1 MNQMISKVKRGIRK
15 FILRHEITTY
25 FFSYSGEDAILQ
37 NIFNKKITNKQP
49 GFYVDVGAYHPFNLS
64 NTHLFYI
71 NGWRGI
77 NIDAM
82 PGSMKL
88 FNRHRKRDINLE
100 LAISDK
106 AEKLVFYQYKEDSA
120 NSFSKDFINKVQT
133 TGGADYSVKKEI
145 TIYTHTLKEVLDKH
159 LPAAQEIDF
168 LSVDVEGMD
177 FRVILSNDWDKYR
190 PKVVVVELLGQT
202 IKDIYDNEITQFLEK
217 LGYEVC
223 AKTVI
228 WKNLSSVFF
237 IDSRYE
243 F

>member
-1 MNQMISKVKRGIRK
+1 MKQTIFKVKKAIRK
-15 FILRHEITTY
+15 LILRHEITTY

-37 NIFNKKITNKQP
+37 NIFNKKITKKEP
-49 GFYVDVGAYHPFNLS
+49 GFFVDVGAYHPFNLS
-64 NTHLFYI
+64 NTYLFYI

-88 FNRHRKRDINLE
+88 FNKYRKRDINLE
-100 LAISDK
+100 FAISDK
-106 AEKLVFYQYKEDSA
+106 SEKLVFYQYQEDSA
-120 NSFSKDFINKVQT
+120 NSFSKDFIGKVQT
-133 TGGADYSVKKEI
+133 TGGADYAVKNEVSLS
-145 TIYTHTLKEVLDKH
+145 THTLKEVLDKY
-159 LPAAQEIDF
+159 LPPGQQIDF

-177 FRVILSNDWDKYR
+177 FKVIQSNDWQKYR
-190 PKVVVVELLGQT
+190 PKVVVVELLGHS
-202 IKDIYDNEITQFLEK
+202 IKDIFNDQITQFLEK

-228 WKNLSSVFF
+228 WENLSSVFF

>member
-1 MNQMISKVKRGIRK
+1 MKQTISKVKRAIRT

-37 NIFNKKITNKQP
+37 NIFNKKITKKEP
-49 GFYVDVGAYHPFNLS
+49 GFFVDVGAYHPFNLS
-64 NTHLFYI
+64 NTYLFYI
-71 NGWRGI
+71 NGWKGI

-120 NSFSKDFINKVQT
+120 NSFSRDFINKVE
-133 TGGADYSVKKEI
+133 TGGVDYSVKNETSI
-145 TIYTHTLKEVLDKH
+145 NTHTLKEVLDKH
-159 LPAAQEIDF
+159 RQPKQQIDF
-168 LSVDVEGMD
+168 LFIDVEGMD
-177 FRVILSNDWDKYR
+177 FKVIRSNDWEKYR
-190 PKVVVVELLGQT
+190 PKVVVVELLGHS
-202 IKDIYDNEITQFLEK
+202 IKDILNNEVTQFFEK

>member
-1 MNQMISKVKRGIRK
+1 MNKIIPEVKRIVRRLVLG
-15 FILRHEITTY
+15 HEITTY

-37 NIFNKKITNKQP
+37 NIFNKKIVNKQP
-49 GFYVDVGAYHPFNLS
+49 GFYIDVGAYHPFNLS
-64 NTHLFYI
+64 NTYLFYI

-88 FNRHRKRDINLE
+88 FNRFRSRDINLE
-100 LAISDK
+100 HAISDK
-106 AEKLVFYQYKEDSA
+106 AEKLVFYQYHEDSA
-120 NSFSKDFINKVQT
+120 NSFSKDFINKVQA
-133 TGGADYSVKKEI
+133 TGGADYSIKNEI
-145 TIYTHTLKEVLDKH
+145 AINTLTLKEVLDKY
-159 LPAAQEIDF
+159 LPAGQEIDF

-190 PKVVVVELLGQT
+190 PKVVVVELLGET
-202 IKDIYDNEITQFLEK
+202 IKDIYNNEITQFLEK

-237 IDSRYE
+237 IDREYK